1 MEERS
6 YRAWIGHDLYDRG
19 GSKVGTIQNVYLD
32 DSTGRPEWLAVA
44 TGWFGTNVSFVPI
57 QGTAQHQDGLRVG
70 YDSETIKDA
79 PHVESDAALSQDE
92 ERRLYQHYGFD
103 YESGVDTFQTT
114 DRYDADYDEY
124 RRGDDLRDRATT
136 DDDVITRSEEEL
148 RVDRRSEEKGRVRL
162 RKYVVTEDETVT
174 VPVQKERVRV
184 EREPITDT
192 NADELPTG
200 EEITEAER
208 ETIVHEE
215 RPVVTTEAVPKER
228 IRLEKDVVTEEET
241 VSGEVRKE
249 RVEVDA
255 EGETLDD
262 VERDRG

>member
-6 YRAWIGHDLYDRG
+6 YRAWIGHNLYDRG
-19 GSKVGTIQNVYLD
+19 GSKVGAIENVYVD
-32 DSTGRPEWLAVA
+32 DSTGRPEWLAVS

-70 YDSETIKDA
+70 YDSETIKHA
-79 PHVESDAALSQDE
+79 PHVESDGALSQEE

-103 YESGVDTFQTT
+103 YESGVDTFQTA

-124 RRGDDLRDRATT
+124 RRDDIRDRTST
-136 DDDVITRSEEEL
+136 DHDVITRSEEEL

-162 RKYVVTEDETVT
+162 HKYVVTEDETVT

-192 NADELPTG
+192 NAESPTG
-200 EEITEAER
+200 EEIAEADL

-241 VSGEVRKE
+241 VSGKVRKE